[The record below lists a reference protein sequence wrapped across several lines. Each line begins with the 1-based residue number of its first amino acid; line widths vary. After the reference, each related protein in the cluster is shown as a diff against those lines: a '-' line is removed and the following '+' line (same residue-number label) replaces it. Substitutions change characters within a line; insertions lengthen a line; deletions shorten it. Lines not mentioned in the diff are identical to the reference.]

1 MARVRIFRAE
11 CFSCPNEVR
20 ARKTQSPENS
30 YESHLLPPEFKQNE
44 CHSVFCV
51 IVVNITALEGTF
63 YCPPGRKTRFY
74 CPLGQK
80 NRFYCPP
87 GWKTS
92 FSVPGGNFLEGYF
105 FSDHGFHYTRQC
117 SNVGNN
123 DTKVFVIPLISLE

>member
-30 YESHLLPPEFKQNE
+30 YESHLLPPEFKQSE

-63 YCPPGRKTRFY
+63 LLPTRAENTLLLLTRAEKILLLPTRAEKTLLLPTRVENKFFR
-74 CPLGQK
+74 PWWE
-80 NRFYCPP
+80 F
-87 GWKTS
+87 
-92 FSVPGGNFLEGYF
+92 FGGIFLF
-105 FSDHGFHYTRQC
+105 RSW
-117 SNVGNN
+117 
-123 DTKVFVIPLISLE
+123 ISLYLPMQ

>member
-30 YESHLLPPEFKQNE
+30 YESHLLPPEFKQSE

-63 YCPPGRKTRFY
+63 LLPTRAENTLLLPTRAEKTLLLPTRVENKFFRPWWEFFGGIFLFRSGILLYPPM
-74 CPLGQK
+74 Q
-80 NRFYCPP
+80 
-87 GWKTS
+87 
-92 FSVPGGNFLEGYF
+92 
-105 FSDHGFHYTRQC
+105 
-117 SNVGNN
+117 
-123 DTKVFVIPLISLE
+123 